1 MRLSDIFTKFKD
13 KVLKPFGSIISN
25 PAVWVWIVPI
35 LMIMP
40 NIGLTITES
49 NSFLAKITNLILPF
63 GIYLLLCT
71 FSRRIGRAILWMIPL
86 MVFAA
91 FQIVLLF
98 LYGESIIAIDMFL
111 NVMTTNFTEATEL
124 LANLKSAIATVLIIY
139 IPPIAAGIYFVCRH
153 VLLDEVKELLFR
165 RIALW
170 ICAAGI
176 VLLLLTCVFEP
187 EFKPRRELFPYNV
200 CENLVSAIVRTYT
213 SSHYD
218 DTSAGFSYKPQA
230 THNDTVPEI
239 YVIVIG
245 ETSRAANWQ
254 LNGYGRQTN
263 PLLSQEP
270 NLVSFGKALSEINTT
285 HKSVPMLMSYLTADN
300 FGEEVAK
307 TKSIFSAFNEL
318 GYETSFIS
326 NQRRNHSYIDFYGS
340 EAKKVNFLT
349 DANGPQADS
358 SLLQP
363 FRVAISDKNRNKIF
377 IILHTYGSHFEYNKR
392 YPADMAYF
400 KPDNNSSADPSNRE
414 QLVNAY
420 DNTIRY
426 TDMTL
431 ASIIDILRDSGRVA
445 ALIYTSDHGEDIF
458 DDERERF
465 LHASPVAT
473 YYQLHVPMIVWTS
486 DRYNELYPEKTF
498 SLRNNSNKDV
508 SSSASVFHTV
518 LDLAGI
524 TSPYYNKSLSLS
536 SPDYHSPK
544 RRYLNDY
551 NESVDFNHAGFHN
564 EDFSIL
570 NKLNISTS

>member
-25 PAVWVWIVPI
+25 PAVWAWIVPI

-49 NSFLAKITNLILPF
+49 NSLLAKITNLILPF

-71 FSRRIGRAILWMIPL
+71 LSRRIGRAILWMIPL

-153 VLLDEVKELLFR
+153 ILLDEVKELLFR

-176 VLLLLTCVFEP
+176 VLLLLTCVFEQ

-263 PLLSQEP
+263 PRLSQEP

-285 HKSVPMLMSYLTADN
+285 HKSVPMLMSYLTAEN

-340 EAKKVNFLT
+340 EAKNVNFLT

-363 FRVAISDKNRNKIF
+363 FRVAISDKNRNKVF

-400 KPDNNSSADPSNRE
+400 KPDNNSSADPANRE
-414 QLVNAY
+414 QLINAY

-431 ASIIDILRDSGRVA
+431 ASIIDILRNSGRVA

-486 DRYNELYPEKTF
+486 DRYNELYPEKAI

-524 TSPYYNKSLSLS
+524 TSPYYNRSLSLS
-536 SPDYHSPK
+536 SPDYHSPR

-564 EDFSIL
+564 EDLNIL
-570 NKLNISTS
+570 NKLNISTD

>member
-71 FSRRIGRAILWMIPL
+71 LSRRIGRAILLMIPL

-139 IPPIAAGIYFVCRH
+139 IPPIATGIYFVCRH

-200 CENLVSAIVRTYT
+200 CENLVSAIGRTYT

-340 EAKKVNFLT
+340 EAKNVNFLT

-400 KPDNNSSADPSNRE
+400 KPDNNSSADPANRE

-508 SSSASVFHTV
+508 SSSASVFHTA

-564 EDFSIL
+564 EDFNIL
-570 NKLNISTS
+570 NKLNISTN

>member
-1 MRLSDIFTKFKD
+1 
-13 KVLKPFGSIISN
+13 
-25 PAVWVWIVPI
+25 
-35 LMIMP
+35 
-40 NIGLTITES
+40 
-49 NSFLAKITNLILPF
+49 
-63 GIYLLLCT
+63 
-71 FSRRIGRAILWMIPL
+71 
-86 MVFAA
+86 
-91 FQIVLLF
+91 
-98 LYGESIIAIDMFL
+98 
-111 NVMTTNFTEATEL
+111 
-124 LANLKSAIATVLIIY
+124 
-139 IPPIAAGIYFVCRH
+139 
-153 VLLDEVKELLFR
+153 
-165 RIALW
+165 
-170 ICAAGI
+170 
-176 VLLLLTCVFEP
+176 
-187 EFKPRRELFPYNV
+187 
-200 CENLVSAIVRTYT
+200 
-213 SSHYD
+213 
-218 DTSAGFSYKPQA
+218 
-230 THNDTVPEI
+230 
-239 YVIVIG
+239 
-245 ETSRAANWQ
+245 
-254 LNGYGRQTN
+254 
-263 PLLSQEP
+263 
-270 NLVSFGKALSEINTT
+270 
-285 HKSVPMLMSYLTADN
+285 MLMSYLTAEN

-340 EAKKVNFLT
+340 EAKDVNFLT

-363 FRVAISDKNRNKIF
+363 FRVAISDKNRNKVF

-400 KPDNNSSADPSNRE
+400 KPDNNSSADPANRE
-414 QLVNAY
+414 QLINAY

-431 ASIIDILRDSGRVA
+431 ASIIDILRNSGRVA

-486 DRYNELYPEKTF
+486 DRYNELYPEKAI

-508 SSSASVFHTV
+508 SSSASVFHTI

-524 TSPYYNKSLSLS
+524 TSPYYNRSLSLS
-536 SPDYHSPK
+536 SPDYHSPR

-564 EDFSIL
+564 EDLNIL
-570 NKLNISTS
+570 NKLNISTN

>member
-49 NSFLAKITNLILPF
+49 NSFLAKITNLILQF

-139 IPPIAAGIYFVCRH
+139 IPPIAAGIYFVYRH

-200 CENLVSAIVRTYT
+200 CENLVSAIGRTYT

-340 EAKKVNFLT
+340 EAKNVNFLT

-400 KPDNNSSADPSNRE
+400 KPDNNSSADPANRE

-570 NKLNISTS
+570 NKLNISTN